1 MTRVTT
7 FLHFLFTHVRMC
19 VRVRVRIKEYKN
31 SKKSVTIRL
40 NPLIHKALRVTKTI
54 LNLSRLCHAFPETLD
69 T

>member
-7 FLHFLFTHVRMC
+7 FLHFLFTHVRAC